1 MPAPSTIYFP
11 QVATAVWA
19 DWIEVVNVGTEE
31 AHVTALA
38 RDQNGNAVWSAS
50 KRIVSFQCWLVP
62 AEGQADKKGVEVS
75 LEVSADQP
83 ILGERH
89 CHHQSQVLDFPG
101 AAVELDSAGTKL
113 FFPEIASYI
122 EDWIRFFN
130 VGEADAIINLIGR
143 DRSTGKVIQQLSG
156 QAKPKGF
163 WTVDDRQMGKLTG
176 TLEVVSSQPI
186 IGERHSHYQGG
197 KTAIGQLAQ
206 VTEGREP
213 APSTIYFPQIAA
225 GGWGDWV
232 IVTNVNSHAQ
242 ANLNALARDINGHMV
257 WSGTKTLEPYQCWIV
272 PVDGVADKKGDVS
285 LEVSSDHGVLGERH
299 CHNGSQI
306 LSFAGASP
314 NLGSVGT
321 RLFFPEIYSGAHD
334 FFRFFNTGEADALIT
349 VVARD
354 RNSARV
360 VHQIQGR
367 ATPKGF
373 WTVPDKSIKSATGT
387 LEVISTQ
394 PVAGERHMHY
404 QGGKT
409 AISQLGQVIAL

>member
-1 MPAPSTIYFP
+1 MPAPTKIYFP
-11 QVATAVWA
+11 QVASGGWA
-19 DWIEVVNVGTEE
+19 DWVEVVNVGAEE
-31 AHVTALA
+31 ANITALA
-38 RDQNGNAVWSAS
+38 RDQNGNVVWSSS
-50 KRIVSFQCWLVP
+50 KKIVPFQCWLVP
-62 AEGQADKKGVEVS
+62 VEGQADSRGVEVS
-75 LEVSADQP
+75 LEVSSDQP

-89 CHHQSQVLDFPG
+89 CHYQSQVLDFPG

-122 EDWIRFFN
+122 GDWIRFFN

-156 QAKPKGF
+156 EAKPKGF
-163 WTVDDRQMGKLTG
+163 WTVDDRHLGKLTG
-176 TLEVVSSQPI
+176 TLEVLSSQPV

-206 VTEGREP
+206 ITEGRQP
-213 APSTIYFPQIAA
+213 APTKIYFPQIAA

-232 IVTNVNSHAQ
+232 IVTNVSSHAK
-242 ANLNALARDINGHMV
+242 ASLNAVARDINSNII
-257 WSGTKTLEPYQCWIV
+257 WSGAKVLEPYQCWIV
-272 PVDGVADKKGDVS
+272 PVDGTVDKKGDVS

-299 CHNGSQI
+299 CHSGSQI
-306 LSFAGASP
+306 LSFAGASSH
-314 NLGSVGT
+314 LGSVGT
-321 RLFFPEIYSGAHD
+321 RLFFPEVYSGAHD
-334 FFRFFNTGEADALIT
+334 FFRFFNVGEADALIT

-354 RNSARV
+354 RNSAQV
-360 VHQIQGR
+360 VNQIQGR
-367 ATPKGF
+367 AVSKGF
-373 WTVPDKSIKSATGT
+373 WTVPDESIKNVTGT

-394 PVAGERHMHY
+394 PIAGERHMHY